1 MQLSP
6 EERRRVYEEEK
17 PRIDAEEKKK
27 RDSSTTN
34 LSANVA
40 GLLCYVAGWISGI
53 VFLVIEQK
61 NRFVRFHAAQS
72 IIVFGALNIIHSLL
86 NPIPVAGRF
95 FSIVIGI
102 FAFVLWIIM
111 MVKAYHGELFKL
123 PLAGELAERFLGLP
137 TSEIGK
143 DYNSPSGQEAIT
155 SATVMDS
162 DKEGKQRQEQQW
174 ERGRVGRIT
183 SSALAIAWSLA
194 LLIFFNFFNQYI
206 AYYNNETVGNVSVWV
221 REPILTGEVSSWLPI
236 LTVALVLSIVG
247 HVILI
252 AIDKYLL
259 REATLIVLDLF
270 GIAVVIS
277 LLSIFPFDFN
287 AIPNA
292 AVADGMEL
300 GIRITL
306 GLIAFGIGIS
316 VIVRLIKLSV
326 NLVKGAANRHN

>member
-1 MQLSP
+1 M
-6 EERRRVYEEEK
+6 R
-17 PRIDAEEKKK
+17 KK
-27 RDSSTTN
+27 RDYSTTN
-34 LSANVA
+34 LSPNIA

-72 IIVFGALNIIHSLL
+72 IIVFGALNVIHSLL
-86 NPIPVAGRF
+86 NPIHVAGRF
-95 FSIVIGI
+95 FSIIIGI
-102 FAFVLWIIM
+102 FAFVLWIVL

-137 TSEIGK
+137 PNELGK
-143 DYNSPSGQEAIT
+143 DYSSPSGQETMT

-162 DKEGKQRQEQQW
+162 DNKGKQRQELRW
-174 ERGRVGRIT
+174 ERGRAGRIA
-183 SSALAIAWSLA
+183 SSAVAIAWSLA
-194 LLIFFNFFNQYI
+194 LLIFFNFFNQYV
-206 AYYNNETVGNVSVWV
+206 AYYNNERIGNVSVWV
-221 REPILTGEVSSWLPI
+221 RESILTGEVTSWLPI
-236 LTVALVLSIVG
+236 LTVALFLSIVG

-292 AVADGMEL
+292 GVADVMQL

-306 GLIAFGIGIS
+306 GLIAFGIGIG
-316 VIVRLIKLSV
+316 VIVRLIKLTV
-326 NLVKGAANRHN
+326 NLVKGAATNGEV

>member
-1 MQLSP
+1 MVQLSP

-17 PRIDAEEKKK
+17 SLIDAEEKKK

-34 LSANVA
+34 LSTNVA

-72 IIVFGALNIIHSLL
+72 IIVFGALNAIHSLL

-143 DYNSPSGQEAIT
+143 DYSSSSGQA
-155 SATVMDS
+155 
-162 DKEGKQRQEQQW
+162 
-174 ERGRVGRIT
+174 
-183 SSALAIAWSLA
+183 
-194 LLIFFNFFNQYI
+194 
-206 AYYNNETVGNVSVWV
+206 VSYTH
-221 REPILTGEVSSWLPI
+221 LTLP
-236 LTVALVLSIVG
+236 TKA
-247 HVILI
+247 
-252 AIDKYLL
+252 
-259 REATLIVLDLF
+259 
-270 GIAVVIS
+270 
-277 LLSIFPFDFN
+277 
-287 AIPNA
+287 
-292 AVADGMEL
+292 
-300 GIRITL
+300 
-306 GLIAFGIGIS
+306 
-316 VIVRLIKLSV
+316 
-326 NLVKGAANRHN
+326 